1 MITEQDIENRIN
13 EIERSWQDEKIANQ
27 SYIDF
32 KDYSQFDTL
41 LRKKLEEKGIKAKL
55 TYSFMGLEIDY
66 IRD

>member
-1 MITEQDIENRIN
+1 MNTTQDIENRVN

-32 KDYSQFDTL
+32 KNYSQFDTL
-41 LRKKLEEKGIKAKL
+41 LKKKLEEKGIKAKL
-55 TYSFMGLEIDY
+55 TYSFMGLEVEY

>member
-1 MITEQDIENRIN
+1 MITKQDIENRVN

-32 KDYSQFDTL
+32 KNYSQFDTL
-41 LRKKLEEKGIKAKL
+41 LKKKLEEKGIKAKL
-55 TYSFMGLEIDY
+55 TSSFMGLEVEY